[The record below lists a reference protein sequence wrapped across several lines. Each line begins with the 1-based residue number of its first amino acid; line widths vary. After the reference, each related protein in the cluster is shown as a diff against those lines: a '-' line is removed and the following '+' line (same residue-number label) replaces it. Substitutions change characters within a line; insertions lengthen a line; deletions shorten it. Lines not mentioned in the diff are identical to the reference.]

1 MNATTLEQ
9 THPTTQTTTGE
20 RESAITGG
28 AWSYGPEL
36 LLVMIGLM
44 AVGMVAG
51 VMSAATATAILGTAT
66 GAVLLSTLRA

>member
-1 MNATTLEQ
+1 MNATALEQ
-9 THPTTQTTTGE
+9 THPTTQTTPSE
-20 RESAITGG
+20 REPANTGG
-28 AWSYGPEL
+28 VWSYGPEL

-66 GAVLLSTLRA
+66 AAVLLSTVRA

>member
-1 MNATTLEQ
+1 MNATALEQ
-9 THPTTQTTTGE
+9 AHSTTQTQACE
-20 RESAITGG
+20 HESDSAHG

-51 VMSAATATAILGTAT
+51 AMSAATATAILGTAT
-66 GAVLLSTLRA
+66 GAVLLSSLRA